1 MIFYLFK
8 FMSLEIGKIKK
19 IPIKLHFTL
28 IIVFFLISWTLAS
41 GFMPRYFPDLADT
54 QYWIMG
60 IIGAIVLFVSVLL
73 HELSHSLLSIRYG
86 IQVNQIILF
95 IFGGVSDIKEETKD
109 FKKEFN
115 IAVVGPLTSYAL
127 SGLFWLLFITISYV
141 GDTIQKNE
149 GVNYLILLEGIL
161 LYSSIINLIVGT
173 FNLIPAFPLDGGRM
187 LRAGLTKW
195 KKDFD
200 QATRIASK
208 IGIGISFGI
217 MGLGFIAILKGAFL
231 GGFWLFIIGWF
242 LNSGAQTY
250 LQQNEL
256 SSKIKGIKLKELMNP
271 NFIAVKPD
279 LKISDLITNYFNLYW
294 KSAFPVVNDNNQLV
308 GMITTETIF
317 KEDRKEVENK
327 KVEELMIPL
336 SEVIVMN
343 ENKEANDALIQLFRK
358 GMSRI
363 FIVDNDSRL
372 LGLVSKTDIINL
384 AKERDE
390 FMQTTKK
397 MKHIDS

>member
-1 MIFYLFK
+1 
-8 FMSLEIGKIKK
+8 MSLQIGTIKK

-28 IIVFFLISWTLAS
+28 IIVFFLISWTLAV
-41 GFMPRYFPDLADT
+41 GFMPRYYPNLTDA

-60 IIGAIVLFVSVLL
+60 IIGAVVLFVSVLL

-86 IQVNQIILF
+86 IQVNQILLF

-127 SGLFWLLFITISYV
+127 SGLFWILFITISYIGDAIQQDNEV
-141 GDTIQKNE
+141 G
-149 GVNYLILLEGIL
+149 GYLILLEGVL

-200 QATRIASK
+200 QATSIASK

-217 MGLGFIAILKGAFL
+217 MGLGFIAIFRGAFL
-231 GGFWLFIIGWF
+231 GGFWLIIIGWF
-242 LNSGAQTY
+242 LNSGAQAY

-256 SSKIKGIKLKELMNP
+256 SSKLKGIKLKEIMNP

-279 LKISDLITNYFNLYW
+279 LKISDLISNYFNVYW
-294 KSAFPVVNDNNQLV
+294 KSAFPVINGNNQLL
-308 GMITTETIF
+308 GMITTEAVF
-317 KEDRKEVENK
+317 KKDRIEIENK
-327 KVEELMIPL
+327 KVEDLMIPL
-336 SEVIVMN
+336 SEVIVMS

-363 FIVDNDSRL
+363 FIVDSGSRL
-372 LGLVSKTDIINL
+372 LGLVSKTDILNL
-384 AKERDE
+384 AQERGE
-390 FMQTTKK
+390 FIRTTKNGIK
-397 MKHIDS
+397 

>member
-1 MIFYLFK
+1 
-8 FMSLEIGKIKK
+8 MSLQIGTIKK

-28 IIVFFLISWTLAS
+28 IIVFFLISWTLAV
-41 GFMPRYFPDLADT
+41 GFMPRYYPNLTDV

-60 IIGAIVLFVSVLL
+60 IIGAVVLFVSVLL

-86 IQVNQIILF
+86 IRVNQILLF
-95 IFGGVSDIKEETKD
+95 IFGGISDIKEETKD
-109 FKKEFN
+109 FKKEFK

-127 SGLFWLLFITISYV
+127 SGLFWILFITISYI
-141 GDTIQKNE
+141 GDNNQNNVA
-149 GVNYLILLEGIL
+149 GGYLILLEGVL
-161 LYSSIINLIVGT
+161 LYSSMINLILGT

-200 QATRIASK
+200 QATSIASK

-217 MGLGFIAILKGAFL
+217 MGLGFIAMFRGAFL
-231 GGFWLFIIGWF
+231 GGFWLIIIGWF
-242 LNSGAQTY
+242 LNSGAHAY

-256 SSKIKGIKLKELMNP
+256 SSKLKGIKLKEIMNP

-279 LKISDLITNYFNLYW
+279 LKISDLISNYFNVYW
-294 KSAFPVVNDNNQLV
+294 KSAFPVINDNNQLL
-308 GMITTETIF
+308 GMITTEAVF
-317 KEDRKEVENK
+317 KKDRIEIENK
-327 KVEELMIPL
+327 KVQDLMIPL
-336 SEVIVMN
+336 SEVIVMT

-363 FIVDNDSRL
+363 FIVDHQSRL
-372 LGLVSKTDIINL
+372 LGLVSKTDILNL
-384 AKERDE
+384 AQERGE
-390 FMQTTKK
+390 FIRTTKK
-397 MKHIDS
+397 MET

>member
-1 MIFYLFK
+1 MIVYLFK
-8 FMSLEIGKIKK
+8 FMSLEIGRIKK

-28 IIVFFLISWTLAS
+28 VIVFFLISWTLAS
-41 GFMPRYFPDLADT
+41 GFMPRYFPDLAET

-60 IIGAIVLFVSVLL
+60 IIGAAVLFVSVLL

-109 FKKEFN
+109 FKKEFK

-127 SGLFWLLFITISYV
+127 SGLFWILFITTSYI

-161 LYSSIINLIVGT
+161 LYSSIINLIIGT

-187 LRAGLTKW
+187 LRAGLTRW

-256 SSKIKGIKLKELMNP
+256 STKIKGIKLKEIMNL

-294 KSAFPVVNDNNQLV
+294 KSAFPVVNDNDQLV
-308 GMITTETIF
+308 GMITTEAIF
-317 KEDRKEVENK
+317 KKDRKEVENK

-336 SEVIVMN
+336 SEIIVMN
-343 ENKEANDALIQLFRK
+343 ENREANDALIQLFRK

-390 FMQTTKK
+390 FIQSIKK
-397 MKHIDS
+397 MK